1 LFRRR
6 DVELLCGNGPRRG
19 KYIPIAYTRR
29 VVFELVFML
38 VLLKIPLVY
47 LCLVVWWAIRAE
59 PRDDRP
65 AEAVRVS
72 DTPPPHTGWSRAPR
86 RGGDS
91 GGRRGTRTRM
101 TTKQIRAR
109 RTIAR

>member
-1 LFRRR
+1 M
-6 DVELLCGNGPRRG
+6 
-19 KYIPIAYTRR
+19 
-29 VVFELVFML
+29 VFELIFML

-86 RGGDS
+86 RGGGS
-91 GGRRGTRTRM
+91 GGRRGTRARM
-101 TTKQIRAR
+101 PARQVGAR